1 MKFLL
6 VLSALLVASLNAS
19 IEEEEHVLVLTTS
32 NFDEAVK
39 ANKYLLVEF
48 CKLKTFLLNKPF
60 IKTTQIKSYI
70 RRSMVWPL

>member
-19 IEEEEHVLVLTTS
+19 IEEEEHVLVLTTN

-48 CKLKTFLLNKPF
+48 CKLKTFLF
-60 IKTTQIKSYI
+60 F
-70 RRSMVWPL
+70 